1 MKKAVCLLSGGLDSA
16 VCAYIAKHD
25 GYEIYALSFSYGQRH
40 TKELDSARALAKA
53 VGAKSHKVL
62 TLPLDQIGGSS
73 LIRTA
78 DEEIKDNPEEQIGSE
93 IPRTYVPG
101 RNTIFLS
108 FGLAYGEVV
117 GADALFIGV
126 NAVDY
131 SGYPDCRPA
140 YITAFQDL
148 ADCATKQAVSGHPLE
163 LTAPLLKLSKSDII
177 RLGRRLNVPFALTWS
192 CYRGGAKAC
201 GHCDSCLLRL
211 KGFQEAGIPDPLTY
225 ETLPDW
231 YSLKKREKKDPTP

>member
-16 VCAYIAKHD
+16 VCAYTAKHD
-25 GYEIYALSFSYGQRH
+25 EYEIYALSFSYGQRH
-40 TKELDSARALAKA
+40 AKELESARALAKA
-53 VGAKSHKVL
+53 VGAKRHKIL

-73 LIRTA
+73 LIQTTN
-78 DEEIKDNPEEQIGSE
+78 EEIKDNPEEKIGTE

-117 GADALFIGV
+117 GADALYIGV

-131 SGYPDCRPA
+131 SGYPDCRPD

-148 ADCATKQAVSGHPLE
+148 ADCATKQAVNGHPIE
-163 LTAPLLKLSKSDII
+163 LIAPLLKLSKEDII
-177 RLGRRLNVPFALTWS
+177 RLGIRLNVPFELTWS

-201 GHCDSCLLRL
+201 GRCDSCLLRL
-211 KGFQEAGIPDPLTY
+211 KGFQEAGIPDPLDY

-231 YSLKKREKKDPTP
+231 YTLRRKEKK